1 MAMKRTGLLI
11 LLLGVLWSV
20 GCARPNGIGLG
31 GRYLDAK
38 SELTKRRGGDLD
50 KAVSLLEGIA
60 VEDPLYKNNLT
71 LLVRAYY
78 KNGRYPDT
86 LQMASRALAV
96 NPKDEITWITLG
108 LAQLRTR
115 DDANGLA
122 SLKGGLSLLS
132 KVSKDGYRGIESWDR
147 RRVVRNSI
155 SKTAFLLMKGIE
167 EKENIIRS
175 GDHLLIAIDD
185 EEYIG
190 RGEQQEERR

>member
-1 MAMKRTGLLI
+1 MAIKPIALL
-11 LLLGVLWSV
+11 LLFLGVLWSM
-20 GCARPNGIGLG
+20 GCARPSGVGLG

-60 VEDPLYKNNLT
+60 VQDPLYKNNLT

-78 KNGRYPDT
+78 KKGRYPDA
-86 LQMASRALAV
+86 LQMARRALAI
-96 NPKDEITWITLG
+96 NPQDEITWITLG

-115 DDANGLA
+115 DEANGLE

-132 KVSKDGYRGIESWDR
+132 KVSKDGYRGIEFWDR

-155 SKTAFLLMKGIE
+155 SKTAFLVMKGIE